1 MAPLRI
7 EAPTAGPASST
18 SGVSP
23 RASRCAAA
31 ARPTGPAPITATG
44 NHVVFEDV
52 PLVLKVDV
60 VTVEK
65 PRLAGGSA
73 AGEAVDQ
80 PLERIDDGRLVEAVV
95 DLATLLACPD
105 QTGALQDQE
114 VMRYGRAAQRDARG
128 DIADVEFLPREEL
141 HEVLAGG
148 IGERVE
154 KVAARNQ
161 VVAQLPD
168 FGTEGVRRHQAA
180 DILIANNLYR
190 LKHINILRMFGWGV
204 KLS

>member
-1 MAPLRI
+1 MSVPLGAPSGSGSTQPVGSSKATDAASTVYFQGEKKRTWPHFRI

-23 RASRCAAA
+23 RVSRCAAA

-44 NHVVFEDV
+44 KPVVFEEV

-80 PLERIDDGRLVEAVV
+80 PLERIDDGRLVEAVE
-95 DLATLLACPD
+95 DFAALLARSD
-105 QTGALQDQE
+105 QPRAFEDQQ
-114 VMRYGRAAQRDARG
+114 VMG
-128 DIADVEFLPREEL
+128 DSGSA
-141 HEVLAGG
+141 
-148 IGERVE
+148 
-154 KVAARNQ
+154 KC
-161 VVAQLPD
+161 
-168 FGTEGVRRHQAA
+168 
-180 DILIANNLYR
+180 Y
-190 LKHINILRMFGWGV
+190 
-204 KLS
+204 